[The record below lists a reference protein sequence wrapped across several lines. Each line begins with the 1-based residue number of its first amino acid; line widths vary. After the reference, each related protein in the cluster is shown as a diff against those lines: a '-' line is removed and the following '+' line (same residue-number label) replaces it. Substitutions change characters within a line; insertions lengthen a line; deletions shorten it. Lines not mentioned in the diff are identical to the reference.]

1 MAETKIY
8 SVIII
13 GSGPSGYTAGIY
25 TGRAGLK
32 PLLFAGEMFGG
43 QLMTT
48 TEIENFPGFQKG
60 IMGPLLML
68 EMRNQAERFGVEI
81 INANVTKVDF
91 SAYPFK
97 VWQGETEYQ
106 ANAIIIS
113 TGAKAL
119 TLNLPHEKEFY
130 GRGISS
136 CAVCDGA
143 FYKNKTVYVVGGG
156 DSSMEE
162 TIVLSRFA
170 AKVFVVV
177 RRNELRASKI
187 MQQKVLENPKV
198 EVLWNT
204 EVVDLKGEMKL
215 EGLKLKNNKTG
226 ETREVTTDGLFY
238 AIGHKPQTELFGEEI
253 KKDEKGYILTPLN
266 GLITKGSLY
275 DVWLHKY
282 PTTTSV
288 EGVFAAGDAVDFHY
302 RQAITAAGFGAMAAI
317 DAERWLEE
325 KNGK

>member
-1 MAETKIY
+1 MVVTNIY

-60 IMGPLLML
+60 IMGPLLMM
-68 EMRNQAERFGVEI
+68 EMRNQAERFDVEI

-91 SAYPFK
+91 STYPFK

-106 ANAIIIS
+106 ARAVIIS

-130 GRGISS
+130 GKGISS

-143 FYKNKTVYVVGGG
+143 FYKEKTVYVVGGG
-156 DSSMEE
+156 DSAMEE
-162 TIVLSRFA
+162 TLVLSRFA

-177 RRNELRASKI
+177 RRDEFRASKI
-187 MQQKVLENPKV
+187 MQQKVLSNPKV

-204 EVVDLKGEMKL
+204 EVTGLKTNDKL
-215 EGLKLKNNKTG
+215 EGLVLKNNKTG
-226 ETREVTTDGLFY
+226 KEWEVKADGLFY
-238 AIGHKPQTELFGEEI
+238 AIGHVPQTELFENDI

-266 GLITKGSLY
+266 GLITNDPLY
-275 DVWLHKY
+275 DIWLHKY
-282 PTTTSV
+282 PTATSV